1 MTQTRKRRGCLS
13 ILTTAVS
20 DILWTVGVLLLL
32 FSVWQLWWTNLEA
45 NKIQKDSILQAL
57 EKWDSEENL
66 TLIGGKAWGILYI
79 PAFGSEYAKPIAEG
93 VELDVLNT
101 VGVGHYP
108 DTAMPGQLGNVGL
121 AGHRQTHG
129 QVFWDMD
136 KFSHDDN
143 AYIQTKDGIYIFTY
157 EDTSIVH
164 PSQGEV
170 LFPVPGNAAVEPTRK
185 LLTLT
190 TCHPPFT
197 TDMRMV
203 VRMEQTGFVPTGEPV
218 PPAIRKVVLAT
229 TGIGE

>member
-1 MTQTRKRRGCLS
+1 MRKRRGCLS
-13 ILTTAVS
+13 ILITTVS

-32 FSVWQLWWTNLEA
+32 FVVWQLWWTNVEA
-45 NKIQKDSILQAL
+45 NKIQKDSILQAV
-57 EKWDSEENL
+57 ESWDNDGNS
-66 TLIGGKAWGILYI
+66 TLSDGKTWGILYI
-79 PAFGSEYAKPIAEG
+79 PAFGSGYAKPIAEG

-101 VGVGHYP
+101 IGVGHYP

-136 KFSHDDN
+136 KLDYGDK
-143 AYIQTKDGIYIFTY
+143 AYIQTRDGIFVFSY
-157 EDTSIVH
+157 EETMIVH

-170 LFPVPGNAAVEPTRK
+170 LFPVPGDAAAEPTRK

-203 VRMEQTGFVPTGEPV
+203 VHLEQTDFIPADGPV
-218 PPAIRKVVLAT
+218 PSEIREAVLAA
-229 TGIGE
+229 TGIGD

>member
-1 MTQTRKRRGCLS
+1 MRKRRGCLS
-13 ILTTAVS
+13 ILIAAIS

-32 FSVWQLWWTNLEA
+32 FVVWQLWWTNVEA
-45 NKIQKDSILQAL
+45 NKIQKDSILQAI
-57 EKWDSEENL
+57 ESWDGNENL
-66 TLIGGKAWGILYI
+66 NPIEGSAWGILYI
-79 PAFGSEYAKPIAEG
+79 PAFGSGYAKPIAEG

-101 VGVGHYP
+101 VGIGHYP

-136 KFSHDDN
+136 KLAYGDK
-143 AYIQTKDGIYIFTY
+143 AYIQTQDGIYIFTY
-157 EDTSIVH
+157 EETTIVH

-170 LFPVPGNAAVEPTRK
+170 LFPVPGDAVAAPTRK
-185 LLTLT
+185 MLTLT

-203 VRMEQTGFVPTGEPV
+203 VHLEQTDFIPADVPAPS
-218 PPAIRKVVLAT
+218 PIREVVLAT
-229 TGIGE
+229 TGIGG

>member
-1 MTQTRKRRGCLS
+1 MRKRRGCLS
-13 ILTTAVS
+13 ILITTVS
-20 DILWTVGVLLLL
+20 DILWTFGVLLLL
-32 FSVWQLWWTNLEA
+32 FVVWQLWWTNVEA
-45 NKIQKDSILQAL
+45 GKIQKDSLLQAIENWDGDENVNPL
-57 EKWDSEENL
+57 EG
-66 TLIGGKAWGILYI
+66 IAWGILYI

-93 VELDVLNT
+93 VDLDVLNT
-101 VGVGHYP
+101 VGIGHYP

-136 KFSHDDN
+136 KLAYGDK
-143 AYIQTKDGIYIFTY
+143 AYIQTQDGIYIFTY
-157 EDTSIVH
+157 EETMIVH

-170 LFPVPGNAAVEPTRK
+170 LFPVPGDAAAAPARK

-203 VRMEQTGFVPTGEPV
+203 VHLEQTDFIPADEPA
-218 PPAIRKVVLAT
+218 PSSIREVVLGT
-229 TGIGE
+229 TGIGG